1 MSLRTK
7 LLVLSIILALIPLG
21 ISGRSMIQMTRDEL
35 KSSAQDHLI
44 AVANDI
50 TRDIED
56 DFYHTWLGPLQLIR
70 KSVENEYLG
79 AKEKLSLLTEGMKS
93 ISGLVAL
100 QISVEGIEHP
110 LFVTQEK
117 FSTRLKKASLDP
129 ARTLMLTSG
138 QIAALQKQKAVFA
151 GGLTYLREAD
161 AWLMTVI
168 LGLDE
173 RTFGRPATL
182 SARLNLERIKKRI
195 ENHSFIKTKTDAII
209 LIESDGRKIFDP
221 SRTDISQYSIAAAA
235 KDRWHAD
242 TDTIGTQLY
251 IGPDKK
257 KMLGAY
263 AFPSLK
269 PFVETPL
276 LSVIVEKSETDAYL
290 AVRQMEQRLLLWI
303 VIGFS
308 FAVAG
313 AVIVSVSL
321 TRPLR
326 RLTRGARII
335 SQGDLSVRIETKGH
349 KDEIGELS
357 LAFNK
362 MVKDLRQHMKEL
374 EETTKAKERAESE
387 LKLAK
392 DIQESFLPK
401 KFPELEE
408 IEVWGKCDPAR
419 EVGGDYFDFFQIDDD
434 HYGMVIGDVSGKGV
448 PAALFM
454 AASRT
459 LFRTLI
465 SQEHLPDKV
474 LTEFNDRL
482 VALDQGSN
490 MFITLFYGVLN
501 KKSGHLVYS
510 TAGHNM
516 PYVKS
521 SQDTDGIFQMLPGMK
536 TMIAGMMDGM
546 EMGRAEIDLHK
557 GDAIVLYTD
566 GMTEA
571 INRNDEEF
579 GEERLEQLLD
589 KYADMSA
596 REMCKRLIAD
606 VKAFQTGMP
615 QFDDMTMLI
624 LKVK

>member
-1 MSLRTK
+1 
-7 LLVLSIILALIPLG
+7 
-21 ISGRSMIQMTRDEL
+21 MTRDEL
-35 KSSAQDHLI
+35 KSSAQDNLI
-44 AVANDI
+44 AVANEI

-93 ISGLVAL
+93 ISGLAAL
-100 QISVEGIEHP
+100 QISVEGIDNP
-110 LFVTQEK
+110 LFVTQER
-117 FSTRLKKASLDP
+117 FSVRLEKASIDP
-129 ARTLMLTSG
+129 AQTLMLTSE
-138 QIAALQKQKAVFA
+138 QIAALRNQKDVFV

-161 AWLMTVI
+161 VWLMTVI
-168 LGLDE
+168 LALDDN
-173 RTFGRPATL
+173 TFGRPATL

-195 ENHSFIKTKTDAII
+195 EKHSFIKTETDAIT
-209 LIESDGRKIFDP
+209 LIEPDGRKIFDP
-221 SRTDISQYSIAAAA
+221 ERPDIGHYKIAEAA
-235 KDRWHAD
+235 KRRWEAD
-242 TDTIGTQLY
+242 TDTIGTELY
-251 IGPDKK
+251 ILPDKK

-269 PFVETPL
+269 PIVEKPL
-276 LSVIVEKSETDAYL
+276 LSVIVEKSEADAYL
-290 AVRQMEQRLLLWI
+290 AVTQMEQRLLLWI
-303 VIGFS
+303 FVGLS

-326 RLTRGARII
+326 RLTRGVRII
-335 SQGDLSVRIETKGH
+335 SQGDLSVRIETRGQ

-362 MVKDLRQHMKEL
+362 MVEDLRGHMKEL

-401 KFPELEE
+401 KFPELKE

-419 EVGGDYFDFFQIDDD
+419 EVGGDYFDFFQVDDD
-434 HYGMVIGDVSGKGV
+434 NYGMVIGDVSGKGV

-465 SQEHLPDKV
+465 SREHLPDRV

-490 MFITLFYGVLN
+490 MFITLFYGVFN
-501 KKSGHLVYS
+501 KENGRLVYS
-510 TAGHNM
+510 TAGYNM

-521 SQDTDGIFQMLPGMK
+521 SQNTDGMFQMLPGMK
-536 TMIAGMMDGM
+536 TMVAGMMDGM
-546 EMGRAEIDLHK
+546 EMGLSEIYLYK
-557 GDAIVLYTD
+557 GDSIVLYTD

-571 INRNDEEF
+571 VNSNDEEF
-579 GEERLEQLLD
+579 GEERLEELLE

-596 REMCKRLIAD
+596 QDMCKRLIAD
-606 VKAFQTGMP
+606 VKAFQTGRP
-615 QFDDMTMLI
+615 QFDDMTMFI
-624 LKVK
+624 LKVKEVISAERPPRF